1 MNVSYG
7 IRANIIVVL
16 IIVANFSLPH
26 VSESSQECKGWL
38 VQSIPTDMPH
48 LPRVPGVLSTG
59 DVFQWLAGNS
69 SKRLDIIAQYWE
81 LLAAPDDPHSGD
93 YGYSKVNMQEFG
105 AKEGYDVYKAIENA
119 ADRNVNVRL
128 LSHSGVYPEYTTE
141 PSNLASGRPN
151 VKNVTLLL
159 SEWYGSGIV
168 HAEVKELGI
177 YLAGCPTIAKMVET
191 YFDNLWK
198 LAFLN
203 SSAHTKTVWDEQW
216 QINRTVPFW
225 SYFIDPKE
233 RCRSPL
239 PPYVEIPLV
248 AGYPTLSDP
257 YMFKMSIQTPG
268 YSNSTLRPH
277 FNYLSFAPP
286 EEILQFLI
294 YLFIYFPKLSFFWIN
309 TIFSA
314 LHFEITS
321 LLLFGTYQAEEQAW
335 VNTIKSV
342 EKGSIVRINTM
353 DWLGQSEYMTPTV
366 YWSSISSAI
375 SEVVFSKHAT
385 VKLLVAYWK
394 YSISNA
400 DQYLKSLLDSNVLCS
415 YSKYNECAGK
425 VVIKYY
431 MVPGFNL
438 TGPAKFPNGTSTGNI
453 YPDFTRVNHGKY
465 VVSDL
470 RAHFATSNLVWDYFY
485 VTAGVSFG
493 TYTPAIVSQ
502 MQQVFDAD
510 WNSPYAVPIK
520 ALQHCHANSR

>member
-1 MNVSYG
+1 MNVSY
-7 IRANIIVVL
+7 
-16 IIVANFSLPH
+16 
-26 VSESSQECKGWL
+26 ECKGWL

-81 LLAAPDDPHSGD
+81 LLAAPNDPRSGD

-119 ADRNVNVRL
+119 ADRF
-128 LSHSGVYPEYTTE
+128 YPEYTTE
-141 PSNLASGRPN
+141 PSNLASGRSN

-168 HAEVKELGI
+168 HAKLWISDRRDVYIGSANQDWKSLTQVKELGI

-198 LAFLN
+198 LAFHN

-216 QINRTVPFW
+216 QINRTLPCW
-225 SYFIDPKE
+225 SYFTDPKE

-239 PPYVEIPLV
+239 PPFVEIPLV
-248 AGYPTLSDP
+248 ARYPTLSDP

-268 YSNSTLRPH
+268 Y
-277 FNYLSFAPP
+277 
-286 EEILQFLI
+286 
-294 YLFIYFPKLSFFWIN
+294 K
-309 TIFSA
+309 
-314 LHFEITS
+314 
-321 LLLFGTYQAEEQAW
+321 LLFGTYQADEQAW
-335 VNTIKSV
+335 VDTIKSV

-394 YSISNA
+394 DSISNA

-415 YSKYNECAGK
+415 SSKYNECAGK
-425 VVIKYY
+425 VEIKYY

-465 VVSDL
+465 VVSDV
-470 RAHFATSNLVWDYFY
+470 RAHVATSNLVWDYFY

-502 MQQVFDAD
+502 LQQVFDAD